1 MGYLDKH
8 SSYSRSTG
16 STFEQ
21 WCVMFEL
28 SPEFAHFLDQGLP
41 GFAQINCL
49 DAAQF
54 IPAGGMKS
62 TGLGQPFPLFLE
74 RS

>member
-1 MGYLDKH
+1 
-8 SSYSRSTG
+8 
-16 STFEQ
+16 
-21 WCVMFEL
+21 MFEL